1 MKATISDL
9 IANDIVHHG
18 MEQTSTGNYIE
29 SFEDY
34 KKEFDD
40 DSKKYL
46 EEHKEDIFNSI
57 EHTLSE
63 IRGCL

>member
-1 MKATISDL
+1 MKVTISDL

-34 KKEFDD
+34 MK
-40 DSKKYL
+40 
-46 EEHKEDIFNSI
+46 
-57 EHTLSE
+57 
-63 IRGCL
+63 

>member
-46 EEHKEDIFNSI
+46 EEHK
-57 EHTLSE
+57 
-63 IRGCL
+63 